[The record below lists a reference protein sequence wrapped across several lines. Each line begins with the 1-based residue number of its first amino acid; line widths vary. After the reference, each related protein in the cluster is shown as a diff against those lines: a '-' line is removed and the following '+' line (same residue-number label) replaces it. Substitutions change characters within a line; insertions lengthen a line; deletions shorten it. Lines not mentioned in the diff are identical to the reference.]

1 MRPVGLGAEL
11 LAAEAL
17 VGLEVPLEPPDLRV
31 ALEREYVSG
40 DPVEE
45 PAVVRDDDSAARE
58 REQRVHVEVV
68 GRLVEQQQV
77 AALAQKLGEVEPVAF
92 APGQLGDL
100 LLLVSALEVE
110 ARDVRAAVDGP
121 LAQLDL
127 VLSARDL
134 LPDGLFGIQLS

>member
-17 VGLEVPLEPPDLRV
+17 VRLEVPLEPPDLRV

-45 PAVVRDDDSAARE
+45 PAVVRDDDGAARE
-58 REQRVHVEVV
+58 REQRLLERAQRVHVEVV

-92 APGQLGDL
+92 A
-100 LLLVSALEVE
+100 
-110 ARDVRAAVDGP
+110 
-121 LAQLDL
+121 
-127 VLSARDL
+127 
-134 LPDGLFGIQLS
+134 